1 MNQIVRRTF
10 PASRS
15 TRRRGSIVVAFGVL
29 IVLVALGA
37 GSLLITRSMSKKDLV
52 FAIRENAFEA
62 ARAAAEEAALRVNNG
77 AINVALDKSMS
88 ETVEPIEV
96 ESVMVNDATLDY
108 MGIPKG
114 NKPRVWVR
122 AAVVSPDAIPRKP
135 PMEQLQAIK
144 DEIDSRGYV
153 GKTAADLQE
162 FWARVDGTS
171 TIFGVSQEEQKEGK
185 KEGIQGNGS
194 TQRFWNMTFGANI
207 SSWGPKNRVEMED
220 TDNDPLTPDERL
232 IKSNNKLGALY
243 EVYKLF
249 YTVDAEEISG
259 NKDKKPSVGQL
270 KTLWLEAMAGVGK
283 DAASRMESCGSNP
296 NLAMSHL
303 VGDLKTGQKIASG
316 TEVSVTAAYMQLPE
330 NVLANKTYLLEISSE
345 MPYGDPEDP
354 TDAGKV
360 ARYSTYRLF
369 QKSEW
374 EVAVENM
381 TAALTQS
388 LRSHGM
394 SDGEIQQLFPAE
406 TGVAGRDEAIPGS
419 TLHYDPKK
427 VIWDPVTSE
436 LPGMVGAKMY
446 PYTVANAYPQT
457 QY

>member
-1 MNQIVRRTF
+1 
-10 PASRS
+10 
-15 TRRRGSIVVAFGVL
+15 VVVFGVL
-29 IVLVALGA
+29 VVLTALGA
-37 GSLLITRSMSKKDLV
+37 GSLLITRSMSKKDMV

-88 ETVEPIEV
+88 DTVAPIEV

-114 NKPRVWVR
+114 NKPKVWVR

-135 PMEQLQAIK
+135 PLEQLKAIK

-153 GKTAADLQE
+153 GQTAADLQE
-162 FWARVDGTS
+162 FWARVDGTN
-171 TIFGVSQEEQKEGK
+171 TVFGVSQEEAREGTQ
-185 KEGIQGNGS
+185 EGIRGTNT
-194 TQRFWNMTFGANI
+194 TQQFWNMTFGSNI
-207 SSWGPKNRVEMED
+207 GSWGPKNRVEMED
-220 TDNDPLTPDERL
+220 TDNDPLTPEERL

-243 EVYKLF
+243 QVYQLF
-249 YTVDAEEISG
+249 YTLDAEEITG
-259 NKDKKPSVGQL
+259 TKNKKPSADQL
-270 KTLWLEAMAGVGK
+270 KTLWLEAMAEVGK

-316 TEVSVTAAYMQLPE
+316 TEVSITSAYMQLPE

-354 TDAGKV
+354 GDRGKV
-360 ARYSTYRLF
+360 ARYTTYRLF

-394 SDGEIQQLFPAE
+394 SDAEIQQMFPPEA
-406 TGVAGRDEAIPGS
+406 GVAGRDEAMPGS

-427 VIWDPVTSE
+427 VVWDPVTSQ

-446 PYTVANAYPQT
+446 PYTVANAYPQR
-457 QY
+457 QF